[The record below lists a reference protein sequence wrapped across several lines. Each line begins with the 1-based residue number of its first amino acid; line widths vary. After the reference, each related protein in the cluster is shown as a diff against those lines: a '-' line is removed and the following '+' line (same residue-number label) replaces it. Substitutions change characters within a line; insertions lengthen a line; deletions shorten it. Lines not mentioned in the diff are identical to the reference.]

1 MGVGLRTIYI
11 YGMFTYYQ
19 YYLHDT
25 ICHLLAEGRT

>member
-1 MGVGLRTIYI
+1 MGVELRKNYI

-25 ICHLLAEGRT
+25 IYHLFAAGRM